1 MAITSRAG
9 LMCRYQS
16 IYSLFHGRIP
26 SMLDPTLCQPMLAH
40 CMLSSILSLW
50 MPFDDAHIC
59 DACNAQCML
68 HLLLPLLARLALMD
82 VLLTMIHVEASHAF
96 VLVLQGP
103 LSLHC
108 KGCAHC
114 DVKPDNIR
122 VRLAA
127 NGTLSCT
134 LVDLGGSVDYSG
146 ELMKSGI
153 NRAHGSMV
161 YMAESMLSNV
171 SVMLA

>member
-153 NRAHGSMV
+153 KRAHGSMV
-161 YMAESMLSNV
+161 YMAESMLFNV

>member
-1 MAITSRAG
+1 
-9 LMCRYQS
+9 
-16 IYSLFHGRIP
+16 
-26 SMLDPTLCQPMLAH
+26 
-40 CMLSSILSLW
+40 
-50 MPFDDAHIC
+50 
-59 DACNAQCML
+59 
-68 HLLLPLLARLALMD
+68 MD

-146 ELMKSGI
+146 PYAERPVNMQCTPWYASSVNARI
-153 NRAHGSMV
+153 NSTGDYGSQEDMD
-161 YMAESMLSNV
+161 A
-171 SVMLA
+171 

>member
-1 MAITSRAG
+1 MDNKRCKHLSPTRISVQTSCADSR
-9 LMCRYQS
+9 R
-16 IYSLFHGRIP
+16 
-26 SMLDPTLCQPMLAH
+26 
-40 CMLSSILSLW
+40 
-50 MPFDDAHIC
+50 
-59 DACNAQCML
+59 
-68 HLLLPLLARLALMD
+68 
-82 VLLTMIHVEASHAF
+82 EE
-96 VLVLQGP
+96 GP

-146 ELMKSGI
+146 PYAERPVNMQCTPWYASSVNARI
-153 NRAHGSMV
+153 NSTGDYGSQEDMD
-161 YMAESMLSNV
+161 A
-171 SVMLA
+171 

>member
-1 MAITSRAG
+1 MAITSRAD

-16 IYSLFHGRIP
+16 IYSLFHGIIP
-26 SMLDPTLCQPMLAH
+26 SMLDPTLCQPM
-40 CMLSSILSLW
+40 
-50 MPFDDAHIC
+50 
-59 DACNAQCML
+59 
-68 HLLLPLLARLALMD
+68 LARLALMD

-108 KGCAHC
+108 KGRAHC

-122 VRLAA
+122 GRLAA

-153 NRAHGSMV
+153 KRAHGSMV
-161 YMAESMLSNV
+161 YMAESMLFNV

>member
-1 MAITSRAG
+1 MAITSRAD

-16 IYSLFHGRIP
+16 IYSLFHGIIP
-26 SMLDPTLCQPMLAH
+26 SMLDPTLCQPMLA
-40 CMLSSILSLW
+40 
-50 MPFDDAHIC
+50 
-59 DACNAQCML
+59 
-68 HLLLPLLARLALMD
+68 RLALMD
-82 VLLTMIHVEASHAF
+82 VVLTMIHVEASHAF

-108 KGCAHC
+108 KGRAHC

-153 NRAHGSMV
+153 KRAHGSMV
-161 YMAESMLSNV
+161 YMAESMLFNV